1 MTACDPTDPNA
12 PQYPSRS
19 NAEVEASL
27 DGTVDKILEYL
38 ATVDPK
44 ATSHKE
50 RPSGGSW
57 CDGQNNAI
65 KHQSAMFHV
74 DTEIPANNLD
84 TTEDDVRRITS
95 DAGFTDQI
103 VVATGEHTGFWE
115 FYNEFGDAIWVYV
128 HPNRVSITSNGACF
142 ASTDYTPTIPTGED
156 FQRPTSPLLTPS
168 QETPPTS

>member
-1 MTACDPTDPNA
+1 MTACDSTDPGS
-12 PQYPSRS
+12 PPYPSRA
-19 NAEVEASL
+19 NAEVVASL
-27 DGTVDKILEYL
+27 DGTVDKLLEYL

-44 ATSHKE
+44 ATPHEE
-50 RPSGGSW
+50 RPGGHSF
-57 CDGQNNAI
+57 CGADNLI

-74 DTEIPANNLD
+74 DTEIPGNDLD
-84 TTEDDVRRITS
+84 TTEEDVRRITS
-95 DAGFTDQI
+95 DAGFTDQV

-142 ASTDYTPTIPTGED
+142 ASTDFTPTVRTGED